1 MPLLTLS
8 SNNLPWK
15 RFSDLGI
22 DFDPVYILG
31 NYGSDEFTFIITDFV
46 NTFLEFNFG
55 INLTYNTPMI
65 SLNASYI
72 FDLIPTFILDFYMDQ
87 TYDHSPKTITSTPT
101 FSEVTEG
108 TIDRESGECDST
120 SPRSDNTTLLIL
132 LLYLLGI
139 TTLVAIEGLKTKD
152 TSNLNETLTARRTA
166 QANRVRRMRFGLNS
180 LNPQEGSTETEY
192 LSGEDRLVTQPNPQ
206 GD

>member
-1 MPLLTLS
+1 
-8 SNNLPWK
+8 
-15 RFSDLGI
+15 
-22 DFDPVYILG
+22 
-31 NYGSDEFTFIITDFV
+31 
-46 NTFLEFNFG
+46 
-55 INLTYNTPMI
+55 MI
-65 SLNASYI
+65 SLNSSYI

-87 TYDHSPKTITSTPT
+87 TYDHSPKTITSAPT
-101 FSEVTEG
+101 FSEVTEE
-108 TIDRESGECDST
+108 TIDREAGECDST
-120 SPRSDNTTLLIL
+120 GPRSDNTTLLIL

-166 QANRVRRMRFGLNS
+166 QANRVRRMRFDLNS